1 MTVNHITFE
10 IVVLFAYPSLLYIS
24 AATRT
29 EAQSI
34 IRVTVTHGPAA
45 FRYA

>member
-10 IVVLFAYPSLLYIS
+10 IVVLFAYPSLLCIS

-34 IRVTVTHGPAA
+34 MRVT
-45 FRYA
+45 